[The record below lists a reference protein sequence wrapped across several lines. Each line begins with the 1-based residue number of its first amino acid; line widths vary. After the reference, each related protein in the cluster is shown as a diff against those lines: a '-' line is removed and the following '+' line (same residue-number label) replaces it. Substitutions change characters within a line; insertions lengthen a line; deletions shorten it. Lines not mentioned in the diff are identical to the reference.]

1 MIERLS
7 ESTDNAFGFRAAG
20 SLTAEEIAAFAPQ
33 LRLAISRRGNRKI
46 GILADLGGLKSVD
59 WRARLQEIK
68 FLREHAESIARVA
81 VVGAHKWE
89 DVMAEILAGT
99 VLVESETRY
108 FHGDE
113 ILHAW
118 HWVKTGESPDA
129 VPARRVYPREGLMK
143 GYVPEYIDE

>member
-7 ESTDNAFGFRAAG
+7 ESTDAAFGFKASGSITAADVD
-20 SLTAEEIAAFAPQ
+20 AFTPQ
-33 LRLAISRRGNRKI
+33 VAQAISRRGKRTI
-46 GILADLGGLKSVD
+46 GVLADLGGLKGVS
-59 WRARLQEIK
+59 WKARLQEIR

-108 FHGDE
+108 FHDDE

-118 HWVKTGESPDA
+118 HWVKTGLSPDTLP
-129 VPARRVYPREGLMK
+129 VRQVYPREGLMT

>member
-7 ESTDNAFGFRAAG
+7 ESTDSAFGFKASG
-20 SLTAEEIAAFAPQ
+20 SVGPEELAAFAPQ
-33 LRLAISRRGNRKI
+33 LALAISRRGNRKI
-46 GILADLGGLKSVD
+46 GILADLSDLKSVG
-59 WRARLQEIK
+59 WKTRLQEIR
-68 FLREHAESIARVA
+68 FLREHADSIARVA

-108 FHGDE
+108 FQSAE

-118 HWVKTGESPDA
+118 HWVKTGQSPDA
-129 VPARRVYPREGLMK
+129 VPVRQVYPREGLMQ